1 MNLRIAEPR
10 DIDNIREV
18 INAAFKKAEAFFV
31 EGDRIRADEVRA
43 LMGTGTLLLAEDEKG
58 LAGCVYV
65 ESRGE
70 RAYLGLLSVYPGRQ
84 RAGIGSRLMAAAE
97 DMARKAGC
105 RFMDIRVVDLR
116 TELPDYYSKLGYS
129 ESGVAPFPSEVPTK
143 LPCHFILMTKP
154 I

>member
-1 MNLRIAEPR
+1 MNFRIAEPR
-10 DIDNIREV
+10 DVHAISEV
-18 INAAFKKAEAFFV
+18 INTAFKKAESFFV
-31 EGDRIRADEVRA
+31 DGDRINADEVRA

-65 ESRGE
+65 EHRGE

-97 DMARKAGC
+97 EIGRKAGC

-116 TELPDYYSKLGYS
+116 RELPDYYGRLGYS